1 MNKKFLTFQLCLLL
15 AACSDTGQSTTE
27 LDTNTDTDNLTD
39 DSGSTD
45 DTSTAIENEDLVLPE
60 QLSLVEPKTTGGNQA
75 PAFLAQA
82 PATEGGFLD
91 EGTDYSE
98 TSANTYVWLEALE
111 PLETVDSILC
121 FIGQLRPEQE
131 VNEGPYTVLA
141 DMDSCFEENGGGDDQ
156 SSGSQGAVN
165 YTEVVVDATRD
176 DTDDAPM
183 NVKAW
188 LTMNNGDFTQA
199 IRINGVIRE
208 GASEENPF
216 GSFTLS
222 YQFADAIDSA
232 DPDAYGKGEL
242 ATVDTLAGFQGFTL
256 YETSIWGPGEEYET
270 SASVVVN
277 PAEDNGVALT
287 GFRQVGNDEAEANKA
302 FAISYNSD
310 LLLLQKA
317 ATFDALPYKNDDQN
331 GTCLSRNEFTES
343 VWRYG
348 LFNVADGSSVEL
360 NSGFPF
366 LYDADGDGVY
376 AARGYASYWGI
387 WTEDQGVE
395 LSGTTIQRET
405 FDGSTGEEYSLLQA
419 HGRLKKNTVVSLDLD
434 DIGGIEFEFYDWDN
448 ETGESSEYIVEYDTE
463 LMAFVRTATFEYND
477 NGQTRTEL
485 ETPQAIEMES
495 GANLYMYSG
504 QLGGGVQYIEG
515 AEVITFFKQEYVT
528 GNETGTGELFEN
540 GTATLYCYERCPKT
554 GLSAT
559 DLETWDGPYEAD
571 SQDINTPYT
580 YTISNTGDLAL
591 ELIKAEAVV
600 QYPDVEE
607 DGNNQHSWGFNSGG
621 MVTDTSNLNSVYDI
635 YNPDSVTVFYEF
647 ETGPNDW
654 NRQTVLSDAA
664 GTIIAFDKPLEFT
677 YRHEDTNDRSG
688 DAGFF
693 ANQTLLLNY
702 GGNGDLWGI
711 PGYEDTDN
719 GFWLPAFSIADA
731 VVMGNSEEYVV
742 KALDIEQTM
751 SEADNCSV
759 LALNDPAAP
768 VPEEV
773 TGDLNN
779 DVMPEVTDAPRY
791 IAGEATSDE

>member
-1 MNKKFLTFQLCLLL
+1 MSKKLLAAQICLLL
-15 AACSDTGQSTTE
+15 AACS
-27 LDTNTDTDNLTD
+27 NPTDNSTSLNAGSDSD
-39 DSGSTD
+39 DSGDTD
-45 DTSTAIENEDLVLPE
+45 DTVTVIEDSDLVLPE
-60 QLSLVEPKTTGGNQA
+60 QLSLVEPKSTGGNQA
-75 PAFLAQA
+75 PAYLALA
-82 PATEGGFLD
+82 PAATGGFLED
-91 EGTDYSE
+91 GTDYS
-98 TSANTYVWLEALE
+98 NTTQNTHVWLEALE

-121 FIGQLRPEQE
+121 FISQLRPELE
-131 VNEGPYTVLA
+131 VNAGPYSVLA
-141 DMDSCFEENGGGDDQ
+141 DMDSCFEENGGSSDQ

-165 YTEVVVDATRD
+165 YTEVIVDATREDGD
-176 DTDDAPM
+176 DTPL

-188 LTMNNGDFTQA
+188 LTMDNGDFTQA
-199 IRINGVIRE
+199 IRINGIIRE

-216 GSFTLS
+216 GSFILS
-222 YQFADAIDSA
+222 YQFSDAIDSA

-242 ATVDTLAGFQGFTL
+242 ATVDTLPGFQGFTL
-256 YETSIWGPGEEYET
+256 YETSIWGPGETYET

-287 GFRQVGNDEAEANKA
+287 GFHQVGNDAAEGNKA

-317 ATFDALPYKNDDQN
+317 ATFDALPYKNNDQT
-331 GTCLSRNEFTES
+331 GTCLSRNDFTET

-348 LFNVADGSSVEL
+348 LFNVSDGETVDL

-376 AARGYASYWGI
+376 SARGYASYWGI
-387 WTEDQGVE
+387 WTEEQGVE

-405 FDGSTGEEYSLLQA
+405 FDGSSGEDYNLLQA

-434 DIGGIEFEFYDWDN
+434 DVSGIEFEFYDWD
-448 ETGESSEYIVEYDTE
+448 ESTGVSQDYIVEYDAS
-463 LMAFVRTATFEYND
+463 LAAFVRTFTFEYTE
-477 NGQTRTEL
+477 NGQSRTEL
-485 ETPQAIEMES
+485 DSPQTVELES
-495 GANLYMYSG
+495 GENLYMYSG
-504 QLGGGVQYIEG
+504 QLGGGVQYVEG
-515 AEVITFFKQEYVT
+515 ADVITFFKQEYIS

-540 GTATLYCYERCPKT
+540 GDATLYCYERCPKINLT
-554 GLSAT
+554 AT
-559 DLETWDGPYEAD
+559 DLESWDGPYEAD
-571 SQDINTPYT
+571 SKDINSPYV
-580 YTISNTGDLAL
+580 YTITNTGDLAL
-591 ELIKAEAVV
+591 ELMSGDTMVV
-600 QYPDVEE
+600 YPDVEE
-607 DGNNQHSWGFNSGG
+607 GGNNQHEWGFNSGG
-621 MVTDTSNLNSVYDI
+621 MVTDTSNLSSVYDV

-664 GTIIAFDKPLEFT
+664 GTIISFDKPLEFT

-688 DAGFF
+688 DAGSF

-711 PGYEDTDN
+711 PGYEDTTN

-731 VVMGNSEEYVV
+731 VVMGSDEEFVV
-742 KALDIEQTM
+742 KALDIQQNM
-751 SEADNCSV
+751 SETTGCNV

-768 VPEEV
+768 VPESV

-779 DVMPEVTDAPRY
+779 DAMPEVTEAPRY